1 MSSAVVI
8 PAAGLGLRLGGETP
22 KAFREVGGDSL
33 LVHAV
38 RGLRAASAAD
48 LVCFVVAVPP
58 GSEETVGKELA
69 PYVGAARLLVV
80 AGGAERPAS
89 VRAALDVVPVDGID
103 CILVHDAARAFV
115 PAEVIERVV
124 ATVRAGA
131 DAVVPVVPVT
141 DTIKVIGPGGAVVD
155 TPDRSTLVA
164 VQTPQGFAPE
174 VLRRAHAAGADAAVT
189 DDAMM
194 CERLGVVVQ
203 TVEGSQDAFKVTRPQ
218 DLLLAEALLA
228 RRSKEQL
235 SARSDKQPGEL
246 DGRPG
251 ESRGEGQVG

>member
-38 RGLRAASAAD
+38 RGLKAATAAD
-48 LVCFVVAVPP
+48 LSCFVVAVPV
-58 GSEETVGKELA
+58 GAEEAVSKELE
-69 PYVGAARLLVV
+69 PYVGDAKLLVV
-80 AGGAERPAS
+80 AGGAERPDS

-115 PAEVIERVV
+115 PADVIERVV
-124 ATVRAGA
+124 AAVRAGA
-131 DAVVPVVPVT
+131 EAVVPVVPVT
-141 DTIKVIGPGGAVVD
+141 DTIKRLGPGGEVVD

-174 VLRRAHAAGADAAVT
+174 VLRRAHAAGAAIGVT

-194 CERLGVVVQ
+194 CERLGVTVQ
-203 TVEGSQDAFKVTRPQ
+203 TVEGSPDAFKVTRPQ

-228 RRSKEQL
+228 ERRL
-235 SARSDKQPGEL
+235 R
-246 DGRPG
+246 
-251 ESRGEGQVG
+251 

>member
-1 MSSAVVI
+1 MTSAVVI
-8 PAAGLGLRLGGETP
+8 PAAGLGLRLGGQTP

-38 RGLRAASAAD
+38 RGLKAATAAD
-48 LVCFVVAVPP
+48 LGCFVVAVPP
-58 GSEETVGKELA
+58 GAEEAVSKELE
-69 PYVGAARLLVV
+69 PHVGDAKLLVV
-80 AGGAERPAS
+80 AGGAERPDS

-115 PAEVIERVV
+115 PADAIERVV
-124 ATVRAGA
+124 AAVRAGA
-131 DAVVPVVPVT
+131 EAVVPVVPVT
-141 DTIKVIGPGGAVVD
+141 DTIKRVGPSGEVVD

-174 VLRRAHAAGADAAVT
+174 VLRRAHAAGADAGVT

-194 CERLGVVVQ
+194 CERLGVTVQ
-203 TVEGSQDAFKVTRPQ
+203 TVEGSPDAFKVTRPQ

-228 RRSKEQL
+228 ERRL
-235 SARSDKQPGEL
+235 G
-246 DGRPG
+246 
-251 ESRGEGQVG
+251 

>member
-38 RGLRAASAAD
+38 RGLRAATAAD

-58 GSEETVGKELA
+58 GAEETVGKELE
-69 PYVGAARLLVV
+69 PYVGDARLLVV
-80 AGGAERPAS
+80 AGGAERADS
-89 VRAALDVVPVDGID
+89 VRAALDVLPTDGID

-115 PAEVIERVV
+115 PAVVIERVV
-124 ATVRAGA
+124 DAVRSGA
-131 DAVVPVVPVT
+131 EAVVPVVPVT
-141 DTIKVIGPGGAVVD
+141 DTIKRIGPTGAVVD

-164 VQTPQGFAPE
+164 VQTPQGFAPD
-174 VLRRAHAAGADAAVT
+174 VLRRAHDAGLVGAT

-194 CERLGVVVQ
+194 CERLGVTVQ
-203 TVEGSQDAFKVTRPQ
+203 TVEGSPDAFKVTRPQ

-228 RRSKEQL
+228 ERRL
-235 SARSDKQPGEL
+235 R
-246 DGRPG
+246 
-251 ESRGEGQVG
+251 

>member
-8 PAAGLGLRLGGETP
+8 PAAGLGLRLGGATP

-38 RGLRAASAAD
+38 RGLKAAAAAD

-58 GSEETVGKELA
+58 GSEETVAKELT
-69 PYVGAARLLVV
+69 PYVGDAQLLVV
-80 AGGAERPAS
+80 AGGGERADS
-89 VRAALDVVPVDGID
+89 VRAALDVVPAEGID

-115 PAEVIERVV
+115 PVEAIERVV
-124 ATVRAGA
+124 AAVRAGA
-131 DAVVPVVPVT
+131 EAVVPVVPVT
-141 DTIKVIGPGGAVVD
+141 DTIKRIGPAGEVLD
-155 TPDRSTLVA
+155 TPDRSSLVA

-174 VLRRAHAAGADAAVT
+174 VLRRAHAAGADAGVT

-194 CERLGVVVQ
+194 CERLGVTVR
-203 TVEGSQDAFKVTRPQ
+203 TVEGSPDAFKVTRPQ

-228 RRSKEQL
+228 ERQ
-235 SARSDKQPGEL
+235 
-246 DGRPG
+246 
-251 ESRGEGQVG
+251 SR

>member
-38 RGLRAASAAD
+38 RGLKAASAAD
-48 LVCFVVAVPP
+48 LSCFVVAVPA
-58 GSEETVGKELA
+58 GAEEAVSKELE
-69 PYVGAARLLVV
+69 PYVGDAKLLVV
-80 AGGAERPAS
+80 AGGAERPDS

-124 ATVRAGA
+124 AAVRAGA
-131 DAVVPVVPVT
+131 EAVVPVVPVT
-141 DTIKVIGPGGAVVD
+141 DTIKRIGPDGEVVD

-174 VLRRAHAAGADAAVT
+174 VLRRAHAAGAAIGVT

-194 CERLGVVVQ
+194 CERLGVTVR
-203 TVEGSQDAFKVTRPQ
+203 TVEGSPDAFKVTRPQ

-228 RRSKEQL
+228 ERRL
-235 SARSDKQPGEL
+235 R
-246 DGRPG
+246 
-251 ESRGEGQVG
+251 